1 MRSTAGNLL
10 VATPNGGDPNF
21 DGTVVFVID
30 HDEEGALGV
39 VVNRPTET
47 PVAMHLPELA
57 DAVSA
62 PDVFF
67 EGGPVA
73 PDNVL
78 GVGRVG
84 EQLSLVDLEA
94 VSTGESRPD
103 GLRLFAGYSGW
114 GPGQLD
120 GELLAGAWIVVKGY
134 DGDVL
139 GPHPEGLWREVL
151 RRQGGATARLAL
163 YPDSPMM
170 N

>member
-1 MRSTAGNLL
+1 VESVSQHLI
-10 VATPNGGDPNF
+10 VAAPALGDPNF
-21 DGTVVFVID
+21 DGTVVFVVD
-30 HDEEGALGV
+30 HDDDGAIGV

-47 PVAMHLPELA
+47 PVATHLPELA
-57 DAVSA
+57 ELVSS

-67 EGGPVA
+67 RGGPVS
-73 PDNVL
+73 PDHVI

-84 EQLSLVDLEA
+84 DKMLVVDLAAVEA
-94 VSTGESRPD
+94 GEERTD

-120 GELLAGAWIVVKGY
+120 TELISGAWVVVDAF

-139 GPHPEGLWREVL
+139 GPKPGDLWRDVL
-151 RRQGGATARLAL
+151 RRQGGATARLSL
-163 YPDSPMM
+163 YPDSPSV